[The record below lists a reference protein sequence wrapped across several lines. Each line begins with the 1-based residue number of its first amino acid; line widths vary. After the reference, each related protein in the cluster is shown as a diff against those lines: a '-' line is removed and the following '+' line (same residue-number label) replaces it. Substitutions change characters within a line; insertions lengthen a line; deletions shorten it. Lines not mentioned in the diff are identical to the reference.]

1 MRRTYA
7 FFAALALLLAGCAG
21 PAAVPTPTAMIS
33 GPTSLS
39 IAVASNDFPSG
50 QPRVPFVL
58 FIGSQPIGNARNVVL
73 TAFDLSSGTPVPGW
87 SGEAVSY
94 ADYATPYWVVMPEL
108 PAAGYW
114 GLGAVVTLAD
124 GTTTQGQFTIETL
137 ADVSG
142 PAIGEV
148 PPAIE
153 TRSLATVPDLAKLT
167 SDPAPEP
174 ALYALSV
181 AEALAS
187 GRPSVITFAT
197 PGFCESRLCAPV
209 VDSVKAVR
217 AERADA
223 ANFIHVEIYASFDPL
238 TYGPEM
244 EQWGLPSEPWTF
256 VLDADGRVTHRF
268 GGPVSP
274 RELAAALD
282 EVAGP

>member
-1 MRRTYA
+1 MFRISCLLVGLSL
-7 FFAALALLLAGCAG
+7 FLAACGG
-21 PAAVPTPTAMIS
+21 PAAAPTATAIVS
-33 GPTSLS
+33 GPSALS
-39 IAVASNDFPSG
+39 IAVASNDFSIG
-50 QPRVPFVL
+50 RPRVPFVL
-58 FIGSQPIGNARNVVL
+58 FIGSQPISDARSVVL

-87 SGEAVSY
+87 SGEATSY
-94 ADYATPYWVVMPEL
+94 SDYDTPYWVVTPEL
-108 PAAGYW
+108 PAPGFW

-124 GTTTQGQFTIETL
+124 GTALQGQFTIETL

-153 TRSLATVPDLAKLT
+153 TRTVATEPDMAKLT

-181 AEALAS
+181 AEAMAS
-187 GRPSVITFAT
+187 GKPSVIVFAT
-197 PGFCESRLCAPV
+197 PGYCESRLCAPV

-217 AERADA
+217 ADHAEQ
-223 ANFIHVEIYASFDPL
+223 ANFVHVEIYESFNPL

-256 VLDADGRVTHRF
+256 VLDADGRVTERF

-274 RELAAALD
+274 RELAAAL
-282 EVAGP
+282 EPVVAP

>member
-1 MRRTYA
+1 MRYQSLLS
-7 FFAALALLLAGCAG
+7 LALLLAACGG
-21 PAAVPTPTAMIS
+21 PSAAPTSTAIVS
-33 GPTSLS
+33 GPSSLS
-39 IAVASNDFPSG
+39 IAVASNDFPIG

-58 FIGSQPIGNARNVVL
+58 FIGSQPISDAQSVQL
-73 TAFDLSSGTPVPGW
+73 TAFDLGSGTPVPGW
-87 SGEAVSY
+87 TGEATPY
-94 ADYATPYWVVMPEL
+94 TDYDTPYWVAAPDL
-108 PAAGYW
+108 PAPGFW

-142 PAIGEV
+142 PAVGEV

-153 TRSLATVPDLAKLT
+153 NRTAESEPDLAKIT

-174 ALYALSV
+174 ALYELTV
-181 AEALAS
+181 AEAMAS
-187 GRPSVITFAT
+187 GKPSVVVFAT

-217 AERADA
+217 EDFADQ
-223 ANFIHVEIYASFDPL
+223 ANFIHVEIYESFNPL

-256 VLDADGRVTHRF
+256 VLDEAGAVTHRF
-268 GGPVSP
+268 GGPVAP
-274 RELAAALD
+274 RELSAAL
-282 EVAGP
+282 EQVVAP